1 MHWSYWTQ
9 ILTAE
14 PSLQTHDWF
23 SYRSRVCLGLR
34 HSCPDFSWG
43 CHYCV
48 LWDLI
53 WHIDLWAS
61 LCDDAGMCFPQR
73 KVPFTF
79 HVVSLIVVR
88 SAESRAQAW
97 YLLISSNPRVKVGT
111 CDMWGASQ
119 FVQSDHCCLLCCC
132 ILKLPFSP
140 SIPLSLFSVVFSS
153 HSFSSWIW
161 FQWY

>member
-14 PSLQTHDWF
+14 PSLQTNDWF
-23 SYRSRVCLGLR
+23 SDRSRVCLGLR

-53 WHIDLWAS
+53 WRVDLWAS
-61 LCDDAGMCFPQR
+61 LFNDAGMCFPQR

-79 HVVSLIVVR
+79 HVVSLIMVR
-88 SAESRAQAW
+88 SAESRNK
-97 YLLISSNPRVKVGT
+97 LGICLSVLIPGWTWAPVICEAHPSLYSQIIAVCYAAVFWSFPFPPRVL
-111 CDMWGASQ
+111 
-119 FVQSDHCCLLCCC
+119 CLC
-132 ILKLPFSP
+132 
-140 SIPLSLFSVVFSS
+140 
-153 HSFSSWIW
+153 
-161 FQWY
+161 FQ

>member
-23 SYRSRVCLGLR
+23 SYRSRVCLGFR

-53 WHIDLWAS
+53 WHVDLWAS
-61 LCDDAGMCFPQR
+61 LFNDAGMWFPQR

-88 SAESRAQAW
+88 SAESRTQACICW
-97 YLLISSNPRVKVGT
+97 SVLTPGWKWAPVICEAHPSLYSQIIAVCYAAVFWSFPFPPR
-111 CDMWGASQ
+111 
-119 FVQSDHCCLLCCC
+119 FLCLC
-132 ILKLPFSP
+132 
-140 SIPLSLFSVVFSS
+140 
-153 HSFSSWIW
+153 
-161 FQWY
+161 FQ